1 VRYTTAIRHLLST
14 IKSWLQDT
22 KTVIIIII
30 SFVVGLGIGLAILQ
44 SIQASLESLG
54 IVVATW
60 IGSLIGVFGM
70 FNAYFKDKREE
81 KKTPK
86 LAIGEPYRRNDGS
99 YFVDVR
105 LVGGQGH
112 AQRSVGHIT
121 VEFSDIDN
129 SATVWEHSALREY
142 NIGTHMGL
150 RLFKMEDNSILF
162 PSALGQQISGFI
174 ENRRPLD
181 VFRNKRITIDVS
193 FVNGDRPEPYIERI
207 SNIIDSAQ
215 LR

>member
-1 VRYTTAIRHLLST
+1 MRYTKTKHSLST
-14 IKSWLQDT
+14 IKNWLQDT
-22 KTVIIIII
+22 KTVITIVI

-54 IVVATW
+54 IVAATW

-86 LAIGEPYRRNDGS
+86 VAFGEPYKRNDSS

-105 LVGGQGH
+105 LIGGQGH
-112 AQRSVGHIT
+112 AQRCVGYIT

-129 SATVWEHSALREY
+129 SSTVWEHSALREY
-142 NIGTHMGL
+142 DIGTHMGL
-150 RLFKMEDNSILF
+150 RLFRVKDNSILF
-162 PSALGQQISGFI
+162 PAALGHETSGFV
-174 ENRRPLD
+174 EKPRSLD
-181 VFRNKRITIDVS
+181 VYRNKTITIEAS
-193 FVNGDRPEPYIERI
+193 FVNGQKPEPYVEKI
-207 SNIIDSAQ
+207 STIIDNAQ
-215 LR
+215 LK